1 MALNFG
7 PVPAW
12 DAPLSEKV
20 GLLVVIGV
28 ILFCFD
34 RLFSRRLP
42 ATMRDIAVF
51 IALAITLWVAT
62 ITFPELWKVLASL
75 RNR

>member
-12 DAPLSEKV
+12 DAPLSEKIA
-20 GLLVVIGV
+20 LLLVIGV

-34 RLFSRRLP
+34 RAFSNRRP
-42 ATMRDIAVF
+42 ATTRDIAVF
-51 IALAITLWVAT
+51 IALAITLWAAT
-62 ITFPELWKVLASL
+62 IAFPELWKVLASL